1 MERFLKTLNRY
12 FFPSLLIGYV
22 ALCLVLLAVT
32 PEGTL
37 GLLVAMLWAA
47 VTATALRWG
56 VWGIL
61 KSAQKKASPKEM
73 KILLRTAEIFL
84 LILFV
89 AALVFAILLAPI
101 PSVWLFFPI
110 PLFVLQG
117 IIKIDAT
124 FH

>member
-1 MERFLKTLNRY
+1 MKRFLKTLNRY
-12 FFPSLLIGYV
+12 FSPSLLIGYV

-37 GLLVAMLWAA
+37 GLLVAILWAG

-61 KSAQKKASPKEM
+61 KSAQKRTNPKEM
-73 KILLRTAEIFL
+73 KILLRTAEVFL

-89 AALVFAILLAPI
+89 VTLVFTILLAPI
-101 PSVWLFFPI
+101 PSVWVFFPI

-117 IIKIDAT
+117 VVKIDAE
-124 FH
+124 

>member
-1 MERFLKTLNRY
+1 MKRFLKTLNRV

-37 GLLVAMLWAA
+37 GLLVAILWA
-47 VTATALRWG
+47 VGTATALRWG

-61 KSAQKKASPKEM
+61 KSAQKKANPKEM
-73 KILLRTAEIFL
+73 KILLRTAEVLL

-89 AALVFAILLAPI
+89 VAFIFTILLAPI

-117 IIKIDAT
+117 VVKIDAE
-124 FH
+124 